1 MLDLAVVF
9 LFELT
14 QLIIMSVDHVIGEGV
29 IPLSFLVDSFLSKSI
44 CLNILSFLLMKQHFF
59 IKFFESILEL
69 FW

>member
-44 CLNILSFLLMKQHFF
+44 GLNILSFLLMKQHFF

>member
-1 MLDLAVVF
+1 VLDLAVVF

-44 CLNILSFLLMKQHFF
+44 GLNILSFLLMKQHFF